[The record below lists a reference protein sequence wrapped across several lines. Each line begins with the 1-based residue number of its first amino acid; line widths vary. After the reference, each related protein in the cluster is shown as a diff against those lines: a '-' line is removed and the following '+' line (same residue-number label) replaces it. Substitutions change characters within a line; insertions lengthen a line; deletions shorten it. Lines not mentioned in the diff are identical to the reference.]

1 MPANPCSPVRRRS
14 TLLWLTAIAGLG
26 SGSAHAAAPFA
37 KAPQPLR
44 PTPPRP
50 SDAAGAAEYRLDAAR
65 HLYDAY
71 PALVL
76 KGKVRANV
84 YAVMVT
90 ETDIDARG
98 KVLAVRVLRK
108 PAEAHEVT
116 PWVVTLIRRAS
127 PLPPPRRMQRVR
139 YVETWLV
146 DRSGQFQVR
155 TLTEGQL

>member
-1 MPANPCSPVRRRS
+1 MPVAQRLYYCRRT
-14 TLLWLTAIAGLG
+14 TLLWLAALA
-26 SGSAHAAAPFA
+26 SGPARAATPLAQ
-37 KAPQPLR
+37 APQPQR
-44 PTPPRP
+44 PPQPRP

-71 PALVL
+71 PTLVL

-90 ETDIDARG
+90 ETEVDAHG
-98 KVLAVRVLRK
+98 KVLSVRVLRK

-127 PLPPPRRMQRVR
+127 PLPPPQRMKRVR

>member
-1 MPANPCSPVRRRS
+1 MPATTSPHRTA
-14 TLLWLTAIAGLG
+14 TLLALLCVLA
-26 SGSAHAAAPFA
+26 GSAAAKGPFA
-37 KAPQPLR
+37 QAPAPQR
-44 PTPPRP
+44 PAQLQASLTTNAD
-50 SDAAGAAEYRLDAAR
+50 SYRQVAAR

-71 PALVL
+71 PTLVL

-90 ETDIDARG
+90 ETEIDARG
-98 KVLAVRVLRK
+98 KVLSVRVLRR

-116 PWVVTLIRRAS
+116 PWVVALIRRAS
-127 PLPPPRRMQRVR
+127 PLPPPLPMKRVR

-155 TLTEGQL
+155 TLSEGQL

>member
-1 MPANPCSPVRRRS
+1 MPAAERLPLCRR
-14 TLLWLTAIAGLG
+14 TALLWLAALA
-26 SGSAHAAAPFA
+26 SATAAAATPFTQ
-37 KAPQPLR
+37 APQPLR
-44 PTPPRP
+44 PPQPRP
-50 SDAAGAAEYRLDAAR
+50 SEASGAADYRLDAAR

-90 ETDIDARG
+90 ETEVDARG
-98 KVLAVRVLRK
+98 KVLSVRVLRK

-127 PLPPPRRMQRVR
+127 PLPPPLRMKRVR

>member
-1 MPANPCSPVRRRS
+1 MPAVQRLNPCRRNAV
-14 TLLWLTAIAGLG
+14 LWLAALA
-26 SGSAHAAAPFA
+26 SGTAAAATPFA
-37 KAPQPLR
+37 QAPQPLR
-44 PTPPRP
+44 PPQPRP
-50 SDAAGAAEYRLDAAR
+50 SEATGAADYRLDAAR

-71 PALVL
+71 PTLVL

-90 ETDIDARG
+90 ETEIDARG
-98 KVLAVRVLRK
+98 RVLGVRVLRK

-127 PLPPPRRMQRVR
+127 PLPPPQRMKRVR

>member
-1 MPANPCSPVRRRS
+1 MPAVQRLNHCRRA
-14 TLLWLTAIAGLG
+14 TLLWLAALASGTA
-26 SGSAHAAAPFA
+26 SAATPFA
-37 KAPQPLR
+37 QTPQPLH
-44 PTPPRP
+44 PPQPRP
-50 SDAAGAAEYRLDAAR
+50 SEASGAADYRLDAAR

-90 ETDIDARG
+90 ETEVDARG
-98 KVLAVRVLRK
+98 KVLSVRVLRQ

-127 PLPPPRRMQRVR
+127 PLPPPLRMKRVR

>member
-1 MPANPCSPVRRRS
+1 MPAAQRLPTHRR
-14 TLLWLTAIAGLG
+14 TALLWLAALAGG
-26 SGSAHAAAPFA
+26 AASAATPFA
-37 KAPQPLR
+37 QAPQPQRPAQLR
-44 PTPPRP
+44 
-50 SDAAGAAEYRLDAAR
+50 SSEASGAADYRLDAAR

-90 ETDIDARG
+90 ETEVDARG
-98 KVLAVRVLRK
+98 KVLSVRVLRK

-127 PLPPPRRMQRVR
+127 PLPPPLHMKRVR

>member
-1 MPANPCSPVRRRS
+1 MSTAQRLPNRRR
-14 TLLWLTAIAGLG
+14 TMLLGLAALAGGTATAATPFGQAPLPQRPAQLRP
-26 SGSAHAAAPFA
+26 SEAAGSA
-37 KAPQPLR
+37 
-44 PTPPRP
+44 
-50 SDAAGAAEYRLDAAR
+50 DYRLDAAR

-90 ETDIDARG
+90 ETEIDARG
-98 KVLAVRVLRK
+98 RVLSVRVLRK

-116 PWVVTLIRRAS
+116 PWVVALIRRAS
-127 PLPPPRRMQRVR
+127 PLPPPLHMKRVR

>member
-1 MPANPCSPVRRRS
+1 MPAVQRPPLCRRS
-14 TLLWLTAIAGLG
+14 ALLWLAVLA
-26 SGSAHAAAPFA
+26 SGSADAATPFA
-37 KAPQPLR
+37 RAPQPLH
-44 PTPPRP
+44 PPQARP
-50 SDAAGAAEYRLDAAR
+50 SEASGAADYRLDAAR
-65 HLYDAY
+65 HLYEAY

-90 ETDIDARG
+90 ETEVDARG
-98 KVLAVRVLRK
+98 KVLAVHVLRK

-116 PWVVTLIRRAS
+116 PWVVALIRRAS
-127 PLPPPRRMQRVR
+127 PLPPPLRMQRVR